1 MIRIIEELGR
11 VSMPPYKEAKHVEV
25 KVQNGKEDEPQVIV
39 MHEAQVTLL
48 RTLERLQKTANIY
61 PDNMNEIWSQIRDYA
76 RSEYTQGNYSGLQI
90 AKDEENE

>member
-11 VSMPPYKEAKHVEV
+11 VQRPPYKDAQFIEV
-25 KVQNGKEDEPQVIV
+25 KVQGNIEEDPQEIV
-39 MHEAQVTLL
+39 MHESMVTLL

-61 PDNMNEIWSQIRDYA
+61 PDNMNKIWSQIRDYA
-76 RSEYTQGNYSGLQI
+76 RSEYKQGYYSGFEI